1 MIIALVPNIQESYV
15 NVKHILEKV
24 DISAIQFALS
34 ADIKMYLTLIGK
46 QSAGCTCNCPFC
58 EGQSPWSEGC
68 WLLTVGR
75 LKQLHNN
82 FVAEGSDVRQAKL
95 HGNVFHQPLV
105 SGDDDEKI
113 LNMLA
118 PPENHL
124 LTGVVGKVVLEMEKA
139 GWSTQKQGE
148 LWVREFLRRENC
160 SKASYHGTN
169 SFEGN
174 QARSLLRKA
183 DILKRDILAEGFD
196 VAVKCLPFVETLKKF
211 NGVVSA
217 CFGQELDPTY
227 EEKIT
232 QFSQLYRSLGCTVPP
247 KVHIVEVHVAQFLKM
262 RGEKYGLGMLSEQ
275 AMESCHHDFKIEWEN
290 RKVGLS
296 HSELGDRLLDTV
308 VRYNSKHL

>member
-1 MIIALVPNIQESYV
+1 
-15 NVKHILEKV
+15 
-24 DISAIQFALS
+24 
-34 ADIKMYLTLIGK
+34 
-46 QSAGCTCNCPFC
+46 
-58 EGQSPWSEGC
+58 
-68 WLLTVGR
+68 
-75 LKQLHNN
+75 
-82 FVAEGSDVRQAKL
+82 
-95 HGNVFHQPLV
+95 
-105 SGDDDEKI
+105 
-113 LNMLA
+113 
-118 PPENHL
+118 
-124 LTGVVGKVVLEMEKA
+124 MEKA

-183 DILKRDILAEGFD
+183 DILERDILAEGFD

-247 KVHIVEVHVAQFLKM
+247 KVHIGEVHVAQFLKM
-262 RGEKYGLGMLSEQ
+262 RGEKYSLGMLSEQ